1 MVLSSNLAQH
11 DMSDFLSRL
20 NRLSDP
26 TPDHFD
32 AEESLL
38 DNFRARTDSLA
49 DQERAHARFAA
60 FVPRTERA
68 SMPAATKYAGRG
80 VARKDLDSLD
90 RTDRTNDDNDDDD
103 DDDDNANDDHDDD
116 HTADDDDDDRS
127 SSVSSADAPD
137 AAAQPARSSASLL
150 ADQMEELL
158 MRNEREASAELQLIA
173 STQRTGDEIANARAV
188 KRQLELVD
196 VALDFR
202 IRAQRAVN
210 FARCV
215 PAQNAPINA
224 VARADIDERRG
235 KVSASLRRLLGAL
248 DSLRRATGAA
258 HTIGDA
264 GAGADADAEFD
275 GPIASVWQRLE
286 QTQRADAA
294 AQRELLLHWSNKMQA
309 SRTIQLGTTMAL
321 NQDIPTQVERIMA
334 DKERVLRRCRTAN
347 AQYHVVGEAEPRAI
361 LSVHDDVYDDNDFY
375 LALLR
380 QVIGRHDT
388 ATAEEQLRTS
398 QRALK
403 RARGAVVDSSM
414 HKGRRLQYNV
424 HDRLVN
430 FAVPAQRAPPDW
442 DVDMLFDSLF
452 QQSEEQKKRQRML
465 EDEEEEQEI
474 DATTQHADN
483 DE

>member
-1 MVLSSNLAQH
+1 
-11 DMSDFLSRL
+11 MSDFLSRL

-38 DNFRARTDSLA
+38 DNFRARTDSIA

-60 FVPRTERA
+60 FVPRTECA

-80 VARKDLDSLD
+80 VARKDLDSFD
-90 RTDRTNDDNDDDD
+90 RIDHDDDD
-103 DDDDNANDDHDDD
+103 DDDDNDNNNDDDDDGDDNANDDHS
-116 HTADDDDDDRS
+116 ADDDDDRS
-127 SSVSSADAPD
+127 SSVSSIDATGGAG
-137 AAAQPARSSASLL
+137 AALPARSSASLL

-188 KRQLELVD
+188 KRQLDLID

-264 GAGADADAEFD
+264 GVADADADADFD

-294 AQRELLLHWSNKMQA
+294 VQHELLLHWSNKMQA
-309 SRTIQLGTTMAL
+309 SRTIQLGTTMTL

-347 AQYHVVGEAEPRAI
+347 APYHVVGEAEPRAI
-361 LSVHDDVYDDNDFY
+361 LSIHDDVYDDNDFY

-452 QQSEEQKKRQRML
+452 QQSEEQKKRQRMM
-465 EDEEEEQEI
+465 EEEEFEQ
-474 DATTQHADN
+474 TNHQPTH